1 MGYYEGKHQMSANT
15 AHEMYDYEFYNESSY
30 YRKSISDTDF
40 KKALEPVISQLQKY
54 DKARHGLEQYGGHI
68 RQLYDI
74 NKILNEEIRCVSEY
88 NVFKCTLA
96 KIKDIRTMLFEI
108 RYFDKF
114 SLHIDVRKHSITG
127 MPVFYLCKEHRD
139 FDARYGFIV
148 EDLYQSPG
156 YYSPYRDFIKLMYG
170 GHEVYFLNLS
180 QFNKKIQEKLFE
192 NSQQPAQA
200 ACNLLFKMGY
210 KIFQDAWHEDQ
221 IVAKTAS
228 NYFDIPNFKEAIDLL
243 YLCLSGDLCEL
254 RGEIDDQMIS
264 FFEIIYP
271 HKAIHSLLNFI
282 KTLDGS
288 DLSELN
294 QKARKLYIKL
304 LKASSKFFNIE
315 IQRGTPR
322 IMISVQKLILG
333 NLFRLNDNWTELKE
347 KSAVKEGAKLLDNES
362 KSIIDELF
370 GTTNNAV
377 SSTKDWDCNES

>member
-1 MGYYEGKHQMSANT
+1 MGYYEGKHQINANT

-54 DKARHGLEQYGGHI
+54 DKARHGLERYGGHI

-88 NVFKCTLA
+88 NVSKCTLA

-127 MPVFYLCKEHRD
+127 MPVFYLCKEYMD
-139 FDARYGFIV
+139 YDARYGFIV

-180 QFNKKIQEKLFE
+180 QFNKKIQEELFE
-192 NSQQPAQA
+192 NSQEPAQE

-228 NYFDIPNFKEAIDLL
+228 NYFDMPNFKEAIDLL

-271 HKAIHSLLNFI
+271 HKTIHSLLNFI

-304 LKASSKFFNIE
+304 LKASSKFFNLE
-315 IQRGTPR
+315 IQRGTPH
-322 IMISVQKLILG
+322 ITISVQKLILG
-333 NLFRLNDNWTELKE
+333 NLFRLSDNWKELKE
-347 KSAVKEGAKLLDNES
+347 NSAVKKGAKLLDNES